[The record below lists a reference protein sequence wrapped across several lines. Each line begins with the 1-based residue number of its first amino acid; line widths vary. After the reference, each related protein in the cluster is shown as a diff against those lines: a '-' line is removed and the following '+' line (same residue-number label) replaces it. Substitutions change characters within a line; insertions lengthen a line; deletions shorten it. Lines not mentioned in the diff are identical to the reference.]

1 MLASVTHWLRRRG
14 LRLVGLALLVFLL
27 IQIDLA
33 RLVQV
38 LRATNPVLF
47 AVAVGTILPMIG
59 TKTVRWLRILHAQAI
74 PYRLQPAFLAY
85 LGSMFVGLL
94 TPGRLGEFVKALHVS
109 RDCGVPLARAF
120 SSVLVDRL
128 YDLYL
133 LLIVGSAALLTLVH
147 SGAELLTL
155 VVSVGALTV
164 PLALFLSDPAFA
176 FAQHLGRR
184 FGRVGQRVFATDGW
198 LVEMRNGIRQLS
210 PRSVVLATAL
220 TVVSYGIFFGQ
231 CYLLAL
237 ALKMPLSYVEVSYAV
252 AIGSLV
258 TLLPISISGLGTR
271 EASIIAYLG
280 TAGIPAE
287 TALGF
292 SILVFTTFYL
302 SGGLMGAVAWW
313 VQPAPL
319 DRVRAAKGF
328 PE

>member
-1 MLASVTHWLRRRG
+1 MLSSVTHWLRRWG
-14 LRLVGLALLVFLL
+14 LRLVGLALLVVLL
-27 IQIDLA
+27 IQVDLA

-38 LRATNPVLF
+38 LQSTNLLLVAL
-47 AVAVGTILPMIG
+47 AVGTILPMIG
-59 TKTVRWLRILHAQAI
+59 TKTVRWLRILHSQETRYTFA
-74 PYRLQPAFLAY
+74 PAFLAY

-147 SGAELLTL
+147 SGTEVLTL

-176 FAQHLGRR
+176 FAQSLGNR
-184 FGRVGQRVFATDGW
+184 FGRVGQRVFAADGW
-198 LVEMRNGIRQLS
+198 LVEMRDGMKQLS
-210 PRSVVLATAL
+210 LRSMLLAAGLTVLA
-220 TVVSYGIFFGQ
+220 YGIFFGQ

-237 ALKMPLSYVEVSYAV
+237 ALEMPLSYVEVSYAV

-280 TAGIPAE
+280 TAGVPAE
-287 TALGF
+287 AALGF
-292 SILVFTTFYL
+292 SLLVFTTFYL

-319 DRVRAAKGF
+319 DRVRGTGAIH
-328 PE
+328 